1 MKNGI
6 TSIEI
11 EEIENYL
18 SYIRPSE
25 EIRDQL
31 DIGYRIEKQ
40 SVIIL
45 KLDLDRSKRKLK
57 TKAAVTFVK
66 KERSLKVYWQR
77 RFKMAFYK
85 PQPILINLLDFIQLI
100 EKDEYGCFWD
110 SFTKPISFSYFLMFR
125 FDLNFCRIT

>member
-1 MKNGI
+1 MA
-6 TSIEI
+6 SIEI

-45 KLDLDRSKRKLK
+45 KLDRIGSILK
-57 TKAAVTFVK
+57 KTENKVAKATFVK
-66 KERSLKVYWQR
+66 KERSLKVYC

-100 EKDEYGCFWD
+100 EKDEYGCFGD
-110 SFTKPISFSYFLMFR
+110 SFTKPISHYLQATFPYVS
-125 FDLNFCRIT
+125 I

>member
-25 EIRDQL
+25 EIRDL

-45 KLDLDRSKRKLK
+45 KLDRIGSILK
-57 TKAAVTFVK
+57 ETEKIAKVTFVK
-66 KERSLKVYWQR
+66 ERSLESVLATQ
-77 RFKMAFYK
+77 
-85 PQPILINLLDFIQLI
+85 I
-100 EKDEYGCFWD
+100 
-110 SFTKPISFSYFLMFR
+110 
-125 FDLNFCRIT
+125 

>member
-45 KLDLDRSKRKLK
+45 KLDRIGSILK
-57 TKAAVTFVK
+57 ETENKVAKATFV
-66 KERSLKVYWQR
+66 KERSLESVL
-77 RFKMAFYK
+77 AT
-85 PQPILINLLDFIQLI
+85 LI
-100 EKDEYGCFWD
+100 
-110 SFTKPISFSYFLMFR
+110 
-125 FDLNFCRIT
+125 

>member
-40 SVIIL
+40 SVIIFEVRPDWIDP
-45 KLDLDRSKRKLK
+45 KKKLK
-57 TKAAVTFVK
+57 TK
-66 KERSLKVYWQR
+66 SLKSH
-77 RFKMAFYK
+77 
-85 PQPILINLLDFIQLI
+85 L
-100 EKDEYGCFWD
+100 
-110 SFTKPISFSYFLMFR
+110 
-125 FDLNFCRIT
+125 

>member
-31 DIGYRIEKQ
+31 DMGIELK
-40 SVIIL
+40 SKASSFL
-45 KLDLDRSKRKLK
+45 KLDRIGSILK
-57 TKAAVTFVK
+57 KTENKIKVTH
-66 KERSLKVYWQR
+66 L
-77 RFKMAFYK
+77 
-85 PQPILINLLDFIQLI
+85 
-100 EKDEYGCFWD
+100 
-110 SFTKPISFSYFLMFR
+110 
-125 FDLNFCRIT
+125 

>member
-1 MKNGI
+1 MTLVRNSSFTSLKTNATAKKNTKINTNDENGI

-40 SVIIL
+40 SVIFL
-45 KLDLDRSKRKLK
+45 KLDRIGSIQKK
-57 TKAAVTFVK
+57 TENKVAKVTFVK
-66 KERSLKVYWQR
+66 K
-77 RFKMAFYK
+77 
-85 PQPILINLLDFIQLI
+85 NDH
-100 EKDEYGCFWD
+100 
-110 SFTKPISFSYFLMFR
+110 
-125 FDLNFCRIT
+125 

>member
-45 KLDLDRSKRKLK
+45 KLDRIGSEKKK
-57 TKAAVTFVK
+57 TENKIAKVTFVK
-66 KERSLKVYWQR
+66 KERSLESVLATDLKWHS
-77 RFKMAFYK
+77 YK

-100 EKDEYGCFWD
+100 EKDEYGCFWG
-110 SFTKPISFSYFLMFR
+110 
-125 FDLNFCRIT
+125 

>member
-45 KLDLDRSKRKLK
+45 KLDRMDRS
-57 TKAAVTFVK
+57 
-66 KERSLKVYWQR
+66 
-77 RFKMAFYK
+77 
-85 PQPILINLLDFIQLI
+85 
-100 EKDEYGCFWD
+100 
-110 SFTKPISFSYFLMFR
+110 
-125 FDLNFCRIT
+125 

>member
-18 SYIRPSE
+18 SYIRPSK

-40 SVIIL
+40 SVIIFEVRP
-45 KLDLDRSKRKLK
+45 DWIDPKRKLK
-57 TKAAVTFVK
+57 TKL
-66 KERSLKVYWQR
+66 LK
-77 RFKMAFYK
+77 
-85 PQPILINLLDFIQLI
+85 PHL
-100 EKDEYGCFWD
+100 
-110 SFTKPISFSYFLMFR
+110 
-125 FDLNFCRIT
+125 

>member
-40 SVIIL
+40 SVIIFEVRPDWIDP
-45 KLDLDRSKRKLK
+45 KKK
-57 TKAAVTFVK
+57 TENKVAKATFVK
-66 KERSLKVYWQR
+66 KNDHWKVYWQR
-77 RFKMAFYK
+77 ADLKWHSYK
-85 PQPILINLLDFIQLI
+85 PQPILRNLLDFIQLI
-100 EKDEYGCFWD
+100 EKDEYGCFWG
-110 SFTKPISFSYFLMFR
+110 
-125 FDLNFCRIT
+125 

>member
-18 SYIRPSE
+18 SYIRPK

-45 KLDLDRSKRKLK
+45 KLDRIGSILK
-57 TKAAVTFVK
+57 K
-66 KERSLKVYWQR
+66 
-77 RFKMAFYK
+77 
-85 PQPILINLLDFIQLI
+85 N
-100 EKDEYGCFWD
+100 
-110 SFTKPISFSYFLMFR
+110 
-125 FDLNFCRIT
+125 

>member
-18 SYIRPSE
+18 SYIRPK

-45 KLDLDRSKRKLK
+45 KLDRIGSILKKNKNKVVVIKKRTITGKCIGN
-57 TKAAVTFVK
+57 V
-66 KERSLKVYWQR
+66 
-77 RFKMAFYK
+77 
-85 PQPILINLLDFIQLI
+85 LI
-100 EKDEYGCFWD
+100 
-110 SFTKPISFSYFLMFR
+110 
-125 FDLNFCRIT
+125 

>member
-45 KLDLDRSKRKLK
+45 KLDRIGSILK
-57 TKAAVTFVK
+57 KKTENKVAKATFVK
-66 KERSLKVYWQR
+66 KERSLESVLATCLKWHS
-77 RFKMAFYK
+77 
-85 PQPILINLLDFIQLI
+85 INLNHSCWILFNSLRKMNMDAF
-100 EKDEYGCFWD
+100 GS
-110 SFTKPISFSYFLMFR
+110 SFNKPRSI
-125 FDLNFCRIT
+125 

>member
-1 MKNGI
+1 MA
-6 TSIEI
+6 SIEI

-45 KLDLDRSKRKLK
+45 KLDRIGS
-57 TKAAVTFVK
+57 
-66 KERSLKVYWQR
+66 
-77 RFKMAFYK
+77 
-85 PQPILINLLDFIQLI
+85 IQ
-100 EKDEYGCFWD
+100 K
-110 SFTKPISFSYFLMFR
+110 
-125 FDLNFCRIT
+125 N

>member
-45 KLDLDRSKRKLK
+45 KLDRIGSILK
-57 TKAAVTFVK
+57 KTENKIKVIKVTFVK
-66 KERSLKVYWQR
+66 KERSLESVLATR
-77 RFKMAFYK
+77 RFKMAF
-85 PQPILINLLDFIQLI
+85 L
-100 EKDEYGCFWD
+100 
-110 SFTKPISFSYFLMFR
+110 
-125 FDLNFCRIT
+125 

>member
-45 KLDLDRSKRKLK
+45 KLDRIGSILK
-57 TKAAVTFVK
+57 KTENKVAKVTFVK
-66 KERSLKVYWQR
+66 KNDHWKVYWQR
-77 RFKMAFYK
+77 ADLKWHSYK

-110 SFTKPISFSYFLMFR
+110 SFTKPISHYLQATFPYVS
-125 FDLNFCRIT
+125 I

>member
-6 TSIEI
+6 TSI

-45 KLDLDRSKRKLK
+45 KLDRIGSILKKKLK
-57 TKAAVTFVK
+57 TK
-66 KERSLKVYWQR
+66 
-77 RFKMAFYK
+77 
-85 PQPILINLLDFIQLI
+85 
-100 EKDEYGCFWD
+100 C
-110 SFTKPISFSYFLMFR
+110 
-125 FDLNFCRIT
+125 